1 MKLHNENSNHNG
13 KILSIVT
20 GIVGFCGGILWYK
33 YITRNRQP
41 HSKLYLFVDEY
52 GKTYSL
58 TEDELIEIAQ
68 EHKTRVLMSVIAKKH
83 NLSITR
89 LSRVLT
95 FIRNQSTFN
104 L

>member
-1 MKLHNENSNHNG
+1 MELHNEEPKHNG
-13 KILSIVT
+13 KIFLNIAT
-20 GIVGFCGGILWYK
+20 GIVGFCGGIFFYK

-41 HSKLYLFVDEY
+41 LAKLYLFVDEY

-68 EHKTRVLMSVIAKKH
+68 EHKSGVLISVIAKKH
-83 NLSITR
+83 NLSIIR

-95 FIRNQSTFN
+95 FLRNQ
-104 L
+104 